1 MNHGDAWIH
10 RARIISL
17 DYNQN
22 AALIKWLSS
31 GKRNYVKITDL
42 KKNSE
47 LETSQRKQK
56 AAEFLHCLPSDACT
70 KRNKEGIL
78 GACVNSAMDSVRVR
92 NKFYSIE
99 NLSKFRAEDANKL
112 LSMLNYS
119 QSDIDSFWNLCNA
132 PVSEV
137 MEQLH
142 TKFIPKAVLNTSC
155 VVNQIKK
162 CIWILQIK
170 FNIGTTSKIRTSC
183 LTSV

>member
-1 MNHGDAWIH
+1 MPH
-10 RARIISL
+10 
-17 DYNQN
+17 
-22 AALIKWLSS
+22 WLSGWVLERETMS
-31 GKRNYVKITDL
+31 KSQILKRTLSWKHHKENKRQRNSFIVFLQMLVLNGTKRAYWGHVWIQQWIQFGLGKR
-42 KKNSE
+42 
-47 LETSQRKQK
+47 
-56 AAEFLHCLPSDACT
+56 
-70 KRNKEGIL
+70 
-78 GACVNSAMDSVRVR
+78 
-92 NKFYSIE
+92 FYSIE
-99 NLSKFRAEDANKL
+99 NLSKFCADDAKKM

-142 TKFIPKAVLNTSC
+142 TKFIPKSVLNTSC